1 MKKENERSIRAF
13 NMWINFGDKRTFP
26 KVAKYMEVPD
36 STVYRWR
43 KNFNWDER
51 LQKMKDEIVTHTKK
65 QLIQEDTTADEEY
78 VGTIGRAIKLWVEE
92 KLGSEE
98 NMRETVGT
106 LSMGDIRELM
116 KLYNSLKKEL
126 SERTT
131 DGATERLAAKIYN
144 ELVVEQLKEI
154 KAASRHLPPSSSETG
169 PGDVHRSGEQTSSSS
184 PPQDLGEV
192 PDGPEG

>member
-1 MKKENERSIRAF
+1 MKRENERSIRAF
-13 NMWINFGDKRTFP
+13 KQYVNLGDDRTFA

-36 STVYRWR
+36 STIHRWR
-43 KNFNWDER
+43 TNFNWEER
-51 LQKMKDEIVTHTKK
+51 IQKLKDEIVTHTKK
-65 QLIQEDTTADEEY
+65 QFIPEDTSADEEF

-106 LSMGDIRELM
+106 LSMADIRELM
-116 KLYNSLKKEL
+116 KLYNSLKKEI

-144 ELVVEQLKEI
+144 ELAGEQLKEI
-154 KAASRHLPPSSSETG
+154 KTASRHLPPSSSKAG
-169 PGDVHRSGEQTSSSS
+169 PGDIYRSGEQTSSSS